1 MTVAAAVR
9 SALRS
14 PSGLDS
20 SRAIRNSLL
29 GVVFG
34 FGCGIISAR
43 MLGPHDR
50 GALALLIATVGMCSL
65 VSGLGSSV
73 ALRVDLMRDPRIQ
86 IRSYAELS
94 VCLALLQAAVV
105 AGAVLALGELLGLDR
120 NHMLPMMIGGILL
133 GVSCFAAQQ
142 MLDAFNAI
150 GWPSRS
156 ALLNS
161 MGSLATLTVLLV
173 TWRSHP
179 GLLAALT
186 AYAIGFAVVTV
197 VGWILYARHATQVP
211 VADPNVRNHLLL
223 LRRGLR
229 LLGLNLGPA
238 LAFKL
243 DHYFVGAFAGV
254 AATGVYSVAAAHTA
268 PSQVASNSI
277 GQVAFRD
284 AAQDNLPNRK
294 LLWMALAGV
303 ATAGGCAVAL
313 WVAAPWFIPAVFGQA
328 FQGSVPLIRILMVGQ
343 LALAPYL
350 ILSRAFTGRGS
361 ALISS
366 GSGILLL
373 VLLSGSLAVLTPPY
387 GAIGAAWASVIAFAG
402 SSLILALM
410 LKTRMGQQRQQPSV
424 PVV

>member
-1 MTVAAAVR
+1 MTVTAAVR

-14 PSGLDS
+14 SSGLES
-20 SRAIRNSLL
+20 SRTIRNSLL

-50 GALALLIATVGMCSL
+50 GALALLITTVGLCGF
-65 VSGLGSSV
+65 VSGLGTSV
-73 ALRVDLMRDPRIQ
+73 ALRVYLMRDPRIQ
-86 IRSYAELS
+86 VRSYARLS
-94 VCLALLQAAVV
+94 VGLAVLQAAVV
-105 AGAVLALGELLGLDR
+105 AGAILALGDLVGLDR
-120 NHMLPMMIGGILL
+120 NQMRPVLIGGILL

-142 MLDAFNAI
+142 VLDAFNAI

-161 MGSLATLTVLLV
+161 MGSLMTLVVLLV
-173 TWRSHP
+173 TWRSHA

-186 AYAIGFAVVTV
+186 AYALGFAAIAV
-197 VGWILYARHATQVP
+197 VGLMLYAQHATQVP
-211 VADPNVRNHLLL
+211 VADPGVRDHLLL
-223 LRRGLR
+223 VRRGIP
-229 LLGLNLGPA
+229 LLGLNLGQS

-243 DHYFVGAFAGV
+243 DNYFVGAYVGV
-254 AATGVYSVAAAHTA
+254 AAAGVYSVAAAHVA

-294 LLWMALAGV
+294 LLWMVFAAMSV
-303 ATAGGCAVAL
+303 AGGCAVAL
-313 WVAAPWFIPAVFGQA
+313 WVAAPWFIPTVFGQA

-343 LALAPYL
+343 LFLAPYL

-361 ALISS
+361 PLISS

-373 VLLSGSLAVLTPPY
+373 VLLFGSLAVLTPRY
-387 GAIGAAWASVIAFAG
+387 GAAGAAWASVLAPAG
-402 SSLILALM
+402 ASLILALL
-410 LKTRMGQQRQQPSV
+410 LKTRISQPRPHRPVSV
-424 PVV
+424 